1 MASGGPGV
9 TIEARWG
16 HQAELARAGVS
27 RVGLVDPGSV
37 TLGSLDENGIPMA
50 LDLGGH
56 VRVGLED
63 YAGTRTPTN
72 REPVGELAELIDAS
86 GRTVAAAEHTHQTLG
101 MPDSR

>member
-37 TLGSLDENGIPMA
+37 TLGSLWRSIWAAMSA
-50 LDLGGH
+50 L
-56 VRVGLED
+56 
-63 YAGTRTPTN
+63 AWRTTPEPERPPT
-72 REPVGELAELIDAS
+72 AS
-86 GRTVAAAEHTHQTLG
+86 LSESSL
-101 MPDSR
+101 S